1 MDFEGSFVISYLDNK
16 GRSNTFSNILE
27 LNQKFEQDWEA
38 GVPTITVEKTK
49 DANNKLTNIKL
60 KVDLAGVDP
69 STVSKVQ
76 VLSSFSYELREN
88 LNLDMIGLLN
98 AEVESFSG
106 IGKATLTGSLV
117 FKQDE
122 PILIDNVR
130 RVLYNTDPLAEDF
143 GSTSLPLLLEKYQQ
157 RKGKLSVW
165 VTFLQRDLIL
175 CISRWCSPRRAN
187 TKRAS

>member
-1 MDFEGSFVISYLDNK
+1 MAHLYADYYQKRYKMRCCSCVSLFWFLALIVAVALPYYLCWVSKGELESRWSGLGFWEKQVTYFEQPNVDFEGSIVISYLDNK

-69 STVSKVQ
+69 STVTKVQ
-76 VLSSFSYELREN
+76 VLSSFRYELREN

-98 AEVESFSG
+98 AEVES
-106 IGKATLTGSLV
+106 
-117 FKQDE
+117 
-122 PILIDNVR
+122 
-130 RVLYNTDPLAEDF
+130 
-143 GSTSLPLLLEKYQQ
+143 
-157 RKGKLSVW
+157 
-165 VTFLQRDLIL
+165 
-175 CISRWCSPRRAN
+175 
-187 TKRAS
+187 

>member
-1 MDFEGSFVISYLDNK
+1 MDFEGSIVISYLDNK

-49 DANNKLTNIKL
+49 DENNKLTNIKL

-98 AEVESFSG
+98 AEVESYSG
-106 IGKATLTGSLV
+106 IGKATLTGSLA

-143 GSTSLPLLLEKYQQ
+143 GSTSLPMLLEKYQQ
-157 RKGKLSVW
+157 RKGKPL
-165 VTFLQRDLIL
+165 FE
-175 CISRWCSPRRAN
+175 
-187 TKRAS
+187 